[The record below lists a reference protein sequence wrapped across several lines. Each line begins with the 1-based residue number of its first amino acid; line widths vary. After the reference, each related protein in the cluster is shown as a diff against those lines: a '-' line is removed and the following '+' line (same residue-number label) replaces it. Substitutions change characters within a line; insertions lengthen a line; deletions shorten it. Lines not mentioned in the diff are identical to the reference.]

1 MNGLEERETEY
12 LNMASKCKGVK
23 WLTLKSW

>member
-1 MNGLEERETEY
+1 MNGLEEQETEY

-23 WLTLKSW
+23 